1 MNCLFLFE
9 NIALNTSFDV
19 KYHEQFQSY
28 NLNLNGRLIADFS
41 KSFKKNIAY
50 MSKYDFKPFA
60 SKLVQLCRW
69 TSEDNQEIWVPL
81 LRVEF
86 ETK

>member
-1 MNCLFLFE
+1 
-9 NIALNTSFDV
+9 
-19 KYHEQFQSY
+19 
-28 NLNLNGRLIADFS
+28 
-41 KSFKKNIAY
+41 

-60 SKLVQLCRW
+60 SKLVQLRRW